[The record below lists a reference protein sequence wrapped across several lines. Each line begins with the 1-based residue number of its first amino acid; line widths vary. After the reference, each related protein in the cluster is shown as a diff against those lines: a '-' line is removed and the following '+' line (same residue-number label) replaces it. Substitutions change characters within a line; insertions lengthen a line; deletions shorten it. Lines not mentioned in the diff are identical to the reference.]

1 MAEVKN
7 NGLTITFVLDKES
20 YSKCKK
26 KIDKLN
32 EELKNAQSTI
42 EEIDKAIKELKILT
56 KRSNQDNEERN
67 K

>member
-20 YSKCKK
+20 YSHCKK

-42 EEIDKAIKELKILT
+42 EEIDKAIKELKKLT
-56 KRSNQDNEERN
+56 KRN

>member
-7 NGLTITFVLDKES
+7 NGLTITFVLAKES
-20 YSKCKK
+20 YSYCKK

-42 EEIDKAIKELKILT
+42 EEIDKAIKKLKILT
-56 KRSNQDNEERN
+56 KRN